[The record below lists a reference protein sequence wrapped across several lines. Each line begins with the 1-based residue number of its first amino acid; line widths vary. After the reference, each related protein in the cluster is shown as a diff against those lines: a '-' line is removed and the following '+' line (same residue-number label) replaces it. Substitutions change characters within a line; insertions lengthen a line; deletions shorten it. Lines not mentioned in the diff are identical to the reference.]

1 MVPIRG
7 RHGETGNVPLRG
19 KAPRGSHRPVAW
31 YTMKTPYDVLGISPD
46 ADEKAIAIAFRE
58 AAKRCHP
65 DLNPGAHAAERFK
78 QISAARDALSNPAW
92 RALYQYVQLKR
103 QHDRRQWI
111 VTIASCIIS
120 AVVSAGLV
128 SFMQKTPMSDPPIM
142 AATLSAEVERE
153 QHQFT
158 GADVARRENGEPLQ
172 SVVIQKEASRLREAQ
187 NETARSDQDRG
198 RVDFPVVDM
207 AQWVPQQ
214 ALATLEEDVQKRE
227 GAPTASKEHPF
238 NGCRERLE
246 NRSEPPD
253 SHRCLKARNR
263 SEHNSTRNSSGRNE
277 KTRNSHAMHK
287 LHRRFTDR
295 RSLSNHSLLSK
306 RGGSYLRY
314 TTDAAM

>member
-1 MVPIRG
+1 MVSDACRQFAAD
-7 RHGETGNVPLRG
+7 TLG
-19 KAPRGSHRPVAW
+19 KSTQIESSIVAW
-31 YTMKTPYDVLGISPD
+31 CTMKTPYDVLGISPD
-46 ADEKAIAIAFRE
+46 ADEKTIAIAFRE

-65 DLNPGAHAAERFK
+65 DLNPGDHAAERFK
-78 QISAARDALSNPAW
+78 QISAARDALSNAAW
-92 RALYQYVQLKR
+92 RTLYQYVQLKR
-103 QHDRRQWI
+103 QDDRRQWI

-128 SFMQKTPMSDPPIM
+128 SFMQKPPMSDPPII
-142 AATLSAEVERE
+142 AATLSAEVESG
-153 QHQFT
+153 QHQFP

-172 SVVIQKEASRLREAQ
+172 SVVIQKEASRLQEAQ

-227 GAPTASKEHPF
+227 GAPTASKEHPL

-263 SEHNSTRNSSGRNE
+263 SEHNSTRNSSGRHE
-277 KTRNSHAMHK
+277 TTRNSHAMHK

-295 RSLSNHSLLSK
+295 RSLSNHSWLSK
-306 RGGSYLRY
+306 RGGSYLRH